1 MNFLE
6 ICKRV
11 RQETGVSGDG
21 PSNVSGQVGMYAKL
35 VDWVKSAHED
45 IQNKQQQWRFDWA
58 SISTPLTQGVETYL
72 PSDVWS
78 IDEKSWDFSSMYV
91 YRTADGPASRTWLD
105 RVDYNTY
112 RQTRIPSVQGR
123 PIYVAWTPDRKLAFY
138 PIPFDDLV
146 FVGDYYR
153 KPQVMSA
160 NTDIPR
166 IPDEYHM
173 AIVWKAVMYWSSS
186 EENPALYQ
194 TAQVNYNSL
203 MSKMETTE
211 IEGPLQAGTLA

>member
-21 PSNVSGQVGMYAKL
+21 PSNVSGQVGMYAKII
-35 VDWVKSAHED
+35 DWVQTAHQD
-45 IQNKQQQWRFDWA
+45 IQNRQQQWRFDWA
-58 SISTPLTQGVETYL
+58 TISTPLTQGVETYL

-78 IDEKSWDFSSMYV
+78 IDEKSWDFNSMYV
-91 YRTADGPASRTWLD
+91 YRTADGTASRTWLD

-112 RQTRIPSVQGR
+112 RQTRIPTVQGR
-123 PIYVAWTPDRKLAFY
+123 PIYVTWTPDRKLAFY
-138 PIPFDDLV
+138 PVPFGDLM
-146 FVGDYYR
+146 FVADYYR

-166 IPDEYHM
+166 IPSEYHM
-173 AIVWKAVMYWSSS
+173 VIVWKAVMYWASS
-186 EENPALYQ
+186 EENPALFQ
-194 TAQVNYNSL
+194 TAAMNYNSL

-211 IEGPLQAGTLA
+211 IEGPMEAGTLA